1 MTKDDARRSMDR
13 VRDSGNRAYERYMEA
28 PETPL
33 DRAFNYLYQAFDEL
47 QSVMY
52 ELIER
57 MPEEP
62 RREGRPPEAGRAVE
76 PGELSR

>member
-1 MTKDDARRSMDR
+1 
-13 VRDSGNRAYERYMEA
+13 MEA
-28 PETPL
+28 AETPL

-47 QSVMY
+47 QSVMR

-62 RREGRPPEAGRAVE
+62 RRTDDHFPIRVR
-76 PGELSR
+76 

>member
-1 MTKDDARRSMDR
+1 MTKEDARRLMDR

-47 QSVMY
+47 QSVMH

-62 RREGRPPEAGRAVE
+62 RGEARPSEAGRALNA
-76 PGELSR
+76 GELSR